1 MHADFNLFDA
11 FKIFDQLAR
20 GSLTLPELNYGLS
33 NNLGIVTNQDEIDL
47 VFQRYD
53 KDQDGRIRF
62 AEFCDA
68 FVPLDRNL
76 AQVINSRQSNHR

>member
-20 GSLTLPELNYGLS
+20 GSLTISELNYGLS
-33 NNLGIVTNQDEIDL
+33 NNLGIVVNPDELDL

-53 KDQDGRIRF
+53 KDRDGRLRF

-68 FVPLDRNL
+68 FVPIDHDQAFIVNAR
-76 AQVINSRQSNHR
+76 